1 MSNFTVRNHYV
12 PQWYQHRFFE
22 VGTTQSHLF
31 YLDLTPDLIKLPGG
45 RTKPRTALRRLGPVN
60 CFKQDHLYTLYFG
73 QKADDIIE
81 RKFFGAIDQ
90 MGEKAVSFFANYHYS
105 DEAHQAF
112 PSMQNYLAAQL
123 FRTPRGL
130 RLLQRLAG
138 TEDHQTTLLA
148 MEQLWQLYQTIWA
161 EAVWEV
167 FNCCNSPTKFIVTDA
182 PVTTYNRDV
191 FPGSQEV
198 QQYGIARF
206 ERIGTRVL
214 FPIDRDH
221 CLCLSNLQYVRNPKI
236 SPLKIRENPR
246 YYGQGLFD
254 LRKIQRGRKIDEDEV
269 LAINHVLKSNATRY
283 IAAPV
288 EEWLYPERRLKQKF
302 WTKLGGQYFLCPDPR
317 KVSFTTAI
325 FTGGGKGPSF
335 GTNEYG
341 HYDID
346 HPRAKKLRD
355 IEWNTFQA
363 AKQAWD
369 ERDRRA
375 GREPPLLSIDDY

>member
-1 MSNFTVRNHYV
+1 MSDFTVRNHYV
-12 PQWYQHRFFE
+12 PQWYQRRFFE
-22 VGTTQSHLF
+22 PGANQNHLF
-31 YLDLTPDLIKLPGG
+31 YLDLSPDLINLPGG

-60 CFKQDHLYTLYFG
+60 CFKQDHLYTLFFG
-73 QKADDIIE
+73 QNADDIIE
-81 RKFFGAIDQ
+81 RKFFGAIDL
-90 MGEKAVSFFANYHYS
+90 MGEKAVSFFADYHYC

-112 PSMQNYLAAQL
+112 PSMQNYMAAQL

-130 RLLQRLAG
+130 RLLKRLAG
-138 TEDHQTTLLA
+138 TVDHQATLLA
-148 MEQLWQLYQTIWA
+148 MERLWQLYQTIWA

-167 FNCCNSPTKFIVTDA
+167 FSCHGSPTKFIITDA
-182 PVTTYNRDV
+182 PVATYNRKV
-191 FPGSQEV
+191 FSGSREV
-198 QQYGIARF
+198 KFYGIARF

-221 CLCLSNLQYVRNPKI
+221 CLCLTNLQYVRNPKVN
-236 SPLKIRENPR
+236 PLKIRENPR

-254 LRKIQRGRKIDEDEV
+254 LRKIQRGREIDEGEV

-288 EEWLYPERRLKQKF
+288 KDWLYPEQHLKQKL
-302 WTKLGGQYFLCPDPR
+302 WSKLGGRYFLCPDPR
-317 KVSFTTAI
+317 KVKFTTAI
-325 FTGGGKGPSF
+325 ISGGGKGPPL

-346 HPRAKKLRD
+346 HPRAKKLRE

-363 AKQAWD
+363 AKRAWD
-369 ERDRRA
+369 DRDRRA
-375 GREPPLLSIDDY
+375 GREPPELTIDDI

>member
-22 VGTTQSHLF
+22 MDAGQSRLF

-45 RTKPRTALRRLGPVN
+45 RTKPRTELRHLGPVN

-81 RKFFGAIDQ
+81 RKFFGVIDQ
-90 MGEKAVSFFANYHYS
+90 MGEKAVSFFANYKYS
-105 DEAHQAF
+105 GEAHRAF
-112 PSMQNYLAAQL
+112 PSMRNYLAAQL

-138 TEDHQTTLLA
+138 TANHQATLLA
-148 MEQLWQLYQTIWA
+148 MEHLWQLYQTIWS

-167 FNCCNSPTKFIVTDA
+167 FSCRNSPTKFIITDA
-182 PVTTYNRDV
+182 PVATYNREV
-191 FPGSQEV
+191 FPGSKEV
-198 QQYGIARF
+198 QYYGIARF

-221 CLCLSNLQYVRNPKI
+221 CLCLTNVQYVRNPNVN
-236 SPLKIRENPR
+236 PLKVRENPR
-246 YYGQGLFD
+246 YFGQVLFD
-254 LRKIQRGRKIDEDEV
+254 LRKIQRGREIDENEV
-269 LAINHVLKSNATRY
+269 LAINYVLKSNATRY

-288 EEWLYPERRLKQKF
+288 EDWLYPERRLKQKF
-302 WTKLGGQYFLCPDPR
+302 WSKLGGQYFLCPDPR
-317 KVSFTTAI
+317 KVPFTTAI
-325 FTGGGKGPSF
+325 ITGGGKGPSL

-355 IEWNTFQA
+355 IERKTFQSA
-363 AKQAWD
+363 QQAWN

-375 GREPPLLSIDDY
+375 GREPPKLTIDDF